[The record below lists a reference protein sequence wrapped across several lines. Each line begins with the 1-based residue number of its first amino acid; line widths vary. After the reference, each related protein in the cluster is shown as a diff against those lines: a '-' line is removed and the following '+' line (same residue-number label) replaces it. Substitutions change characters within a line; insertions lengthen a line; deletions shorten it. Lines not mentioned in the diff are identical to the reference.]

1 MANPFI
7 TEPSSLV
14 TVQENFT
21 VTLVWEIR
29 DCDWEVRIVTEKY
42 TVHPNIDPTRVPIK
56 IHTDYN
62 ASITPEV
69 CKENTMNTSVTL
81 TIKLTE
87 SILEHVKYIICKIFR
102 YDDESWYR
110 SRVNFELATT
120 GPPRAETTDTTMT
133 VMPITSHTTT
143 KSDDNINTVNRK
155 METTVN
161 SGSNLSIHFIN
172 CYTVLLCTIYLSFV
186 FLLHV

>member
-1 MANPFI
+1 MANLFI

-21 VTLVWEIR
+21 VTLIWEIR
-29 DCDWEVRIVTEKY
+29 DCDWEVKIVTEKY
-42 TVHPNIDPTRVPIK
+42 TLHPNIDPTRVPIK
-56 IHTDYN
+56 IHTNYN
-62 ASITPEV
+62 VSITPEV
-69 CKENTMNTSVTL
+69 CTENTMNTSVIL
-81 TIKLTE
+81 TIKFTE

-102 YDDESWYR
+102 YDNESR
-110 SRVNFELATT
+110 NNSRVNFELATT
-120 GPPRAETTDTTMT
+120 GPPRA
-133 VMPITSHTTT
+133 
-143 KSDDNINTVNRK
+143 DDNINTVNRK

-172 CYTVLLCTIYLSFV
+172 CYTVPLCTIYLSFV